1 MKKYVL
7 ITGASGQLAKSLI
20 KKFNKKNY
28 IVIGISKK
36 KINDDKNIYINLDLL
51 KKNAIKKLFDKLKE
65 KNIFPNII
73 IHNLGGKV
81 KNDLHPL
88 SSKIIKESIHLNLG
102 VSVDLNSKFMEE
114 ALKNNLRLN
123 IIHIS
128 SDASETGQSS
138 PAYAAS
144 KSAINAYVKSTAR
157 MYIKKKIYLCAVLP
171 TKFTSSKKQRV
182 NLDLFPLDRLLHTS
196 EVSKFIINIVLVNN
210 PSISG
215 SLFTLDA
222 SKI

>member
-28 IVIGISKK
+28 TVIGISKK
-36 KINDDKNIYINLDLL
+36 KINDDKNIYIKLDLL
-51 KKNAIKKLFDKLKE
+51 KKNAIEKLFNKLKE

-88 SSKIIKESIHLNLG
+88 SSKTIKESIHLNLG
-102 VSVDLNSKFMEE
+102 VSVDLNSKLMEE
-114 ALKNNLRLN
+114 ALKSDLKLN

-128 SDASETGQSS
+128 SDASLTGQSS

-157 MYIKKKIYLCAVLP
+157 MYIKNKIYLCAVLP
-171 TKFTSSKKQRV
+171 TKFTSSKKQGV
-182 NLDLFPLDRLLHTS
+182 NLDLFPLDRLLHTN
-196 EVSKFIINIVLVNN
+196 EVSKFIINIALVNN
-210 PSISG
+210 PSVSG